1 MSNRIPVALGVILCL
16 ALVLSLLPL
25 AGSPVASRER
35 WEYMAAEIRLY
46 PVTDRTE
53 RIERNLDALG
63 ARGWELVTV
72 GGQDLGNVAIYLFK
86 RRLPEE

>member
-35 WEYMAAEIRLY
+35 WEYKVAEISRS
-46 PVTDRTE
+46 PASAE
-53 RIERNLDALG
+53 RALNALG
-63 ARGWELVTV
+63 ASGWELVIV
-72 GGQDLGNVAIYLFK
+72 DSHDSRKSPNHLFK
-86 RRLPEE
+86 RRLSEQ

>member
-25 AGSPVASRER
+25 AGSPVASRQM
-35 WEYMAAEIRLY
+35 WEYKAVEIRRH
-46 PVTDRTE
+46 PE
-53 RIERNLDALG
+53 RSERDLNELG

-72 GGQDLGNVAIYLFK
+72 DAPDGKKRALYTFK
-86 RRLPEE
+86 RRLPEQ

>member
-25 AGSPVASRER
+25 AGSPVASREM
-35 WEYMAAEIRLY
+35 WEYKAVEIR
-46 PVTDRTE
+46 RNSE
-53 RIERNLDALG
+53 RSELVLNELG

-72 GGQDLGNVAIYLFK
+72 DSNDGKKRALYTFK
-86 RRLPEE
+86 RRLSEK

>member
-1 MSNRIPVALGVILCL
+1 MTKRIPVALGVILCL

-25 AGSPVASRER
+25 AGSPVASREM
-35 WEYMAAEIRLY
+35 WEYKAVEIR
-46 PVTDRTE
+46 RNAE
-53 RIERNLDALG
+53 RSERDLNELG

-72 GGQDLGNVAIYLFK
+72 DGKDGDKRALYTFK

>member
-25 AGSPVASRER
+25 AGSPVSSREM
-35 WEYMAAEIRLY
+35 WEYKVVEIR
-46 PVTDRTE
+46 RNAE
-53 RIERNLDALG
+53 RSESDLNELG

-72 GGQDLGNVAIYLFK
+72 DSNDGKKRALYTFK
-86 RRLPEE
+86 RHLSEK